1 MKDFKPL
8 YQAIEKQ
15 LREIV
20 KEHGKELIHSQNEF
34 GAVRICVS
42 VSATVAIHGE
52 DHVFALTLDVD
63 PGDTEDD
70 DDEDDDECD
79 CPCYHDGVT
88 KKGSAH

>member
-15 LREIV
+15 LREII

-34 GAVRICVS
+34 GAGRICVS
-42 VSATVAIHGE
+42 VQATVAIGGE

-63 PGDTEDD
+63 PGDDEEDEEDD
-70 DDEDDDECD
+70 EFA
-79 CPCYHDGVT
+79 CPCYHGGVT